1 MGKQFKGAAGGMH
14 VKVWCAE
21 YNAIKRVVDGVIAS
35 FLPSCPTRSRFPFT
49 STSCCCPET
58 TAALQWH
65 VLAYRMSCNRKLIM
79 SLKIVRKRNRQIKS
93 EGFDF
98 AIVT

>member
-1 MGKQFKGAAGGMH
+1 MLKRNGKPKWESNLRLLLCRMH
-14 VKVWCAE
+14 IKVWCVE
-21 YNAIKRVVDGVIAS
+21 YNAVKRAEDAVIAS

-65 VLAYRMSCNRKLIM
+65 VLAY
-79 SLKIVRKRNRQIKS
+79 VQ
-93 EGFDF
+93 D
-98 AIVT
+98 VPQ